1 MREKKKNNESNDIM
15 DENMNQQKQDTAQ
28 AEEQNVENA
37 DHAAKAAVEES
48 EPDLHLELE
57 AAKDKYVRLYA
68 EFDNYKRR
76 TGKERV
82 ALIQS
87 AGKDVISSLLP
98 ILDDFDRALKAMEQ
112 AAEVASIKEGMLLV
126 SQKLQKTLE
135 QQGLKEMESVGKP
148 FDADLQEA
156 ITSIPA
162 PNEKMKGQVIDEIE
176 KGYFLNDQVL
186 RHAKV
191 VVGN

>member
-1 MREKKKNNESNDIM
+1 MEGNKKSKDINDVM
-15 DENMNQQKQDTAQ
+15 DENTNPINKETVQN
-28 AEEQNVENA
+28 EEL
-37 DHAAKAAVEES
+37 AVEEGNTES
-48 EPDLHLELE
+48 KETLEEATPDLNAALEL
-57 AAKDKYVRLYA
+57 ANDKYVRLYA

-76 TGKERV
+76 TAKERV

-112 AAEVASIKEGMLLV
+112 ASDVESIKEGILLV
-126 SQKLQKTLE
+126 SQKLTKTLI
-135 QQGLKEMESVGKP
+135 QQGLKEMESIGKQ

-156 ITSIPA
+156 ITSIPS
-162 PNEKMKGQVIDEIE
+162 PNEEMKGKVIDEIE
-176 KGYFLNDQVL
+176 KGYFLNDHVL